1 MVWAIDFQF
10 GATVDGKAV
19 KIASMIDEHTRLSL
33 LHLVERSITAERL
46 VTELEAVFAVAG
58 GPPKV
63 LRMDNGPKLV
73 SQAVQQFC
81 ETKVELSYIPPGTP
95 WNNGCIESFNNRPR
109 SDRDRGRRA
118 GGGVSSQRVQ
128 RHHRRVAA
136 QPHRRLSLPLTQ
148 PTLLRRVGGPMTVI
162 RRWRTNFDPRPDVP
176 LPADRPTGK
185 RLGACVLRSGRAVVV
200 WGFVFRH
207 LRR

>member
-73 SQAVQQFC
+73 SQALQQFC
-81 ETKVELSYIPPGTP
+81 ETKVEFLHSAGYAVEQRVHRIVQQP
-95 WNNGCIESFNNRPR
+95 PR

-185 RLGACVLRSGRAVVV
+185 RLRACVLRSGRAVVV